1 MATIGHEG
9 ELKFRHIFERGNYL
23 NQILLIIDTQQE
35 LIDGNQK
42 VKPVF
47 NKELLVRN
55 INKVIEKAREAD
67 VPVVFIR
74 DLDVAEG
81 KGDGFQIHNEINV
94 PTEAKFFDKAATNS
108 FYGTGLLEYLK
119 LQHVKHL
126 VIMGCE
132 TQHCIDSAVR
142 TATINGFDVTLVG
155 DGHSTIGNDVL
166 SAEQIIKHHNA
177 TLHGHY
183 NVDHFSIVRN
193 SEEDLFSPTHDSYR

>member
-1 MATIGHEG
+1 M
-9 ELKFRHIFERGNYL
+9 
-23 NQILLIIDTQQE
+23 NQTLLIIDAQQE
-35 LIDGNQK
+35 LMDGNQE
-42 VKPVF
+42 VSPIF
-47 NKELLVRN
+47 TKEQLISN

-67 VPVVFIR
+67 VPVVFVR

-81 KGDGFQIHNEINV
+81 KGVGFQIHNEINV
-94 PTEAKFFDKAATNS
+94 PTEAKIFDKSATNS

-119 LQHVKHL
+119 SQHIKHI

-142 TATINGFDVTLVG
+142 TATINGFDVTLAG
-155 DGHSTIGNDVL
+155 DGHSTLGNNVL
-166 SAEQIIKHHNA
+166 STEQIIKHHNT

-193 SEEDLFSPTHDSYR
+193 SGEDLFRPTHDSYR